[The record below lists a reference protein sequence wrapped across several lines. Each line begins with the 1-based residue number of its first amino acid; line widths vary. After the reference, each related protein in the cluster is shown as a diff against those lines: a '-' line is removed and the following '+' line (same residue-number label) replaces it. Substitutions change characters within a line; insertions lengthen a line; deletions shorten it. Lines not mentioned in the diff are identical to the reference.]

1 MVTVTVGVK
10 LSPQM
15 VRTVFDWTLSAKFEK
30 DTGERSDG
38 HYVLFTFILRTSC
51 KQRT

>member
-15 VRTVFDWTLSAKFEK
+15 VPVKLSPQMVPVKLSPQMFPTAFDCTLSGK
-30 DTGERSDG
+30 TM
-38 HYVLFTFILRTSC
+38 
-51 KQRT
+51 